1 MEKRRNLRGEK
12 ASVTIVP
19 LDATWLIALGFGPFA
34 KYWDRENFPTRHSIS
49 HQDRRNHVNF
59 TVRWQ

>member
-19 LDATWLIALGFGPFA
+19 LDATWFIALGFGPLA
-34 KYWDRENFPTRHSIS
+34 EE
-49 HQDRRNHVNF
+49 
-59 TVRWQ
+59 